1 MNHRLTITEGE
12 IGMKNFKMPDDFL
25 WGSASAA
32 YQVEGAYL
40 EDGKGLSNWDQ
51 FVRIEG
57 KTFKGTTGDVAVD
70 HYHRFKEDVK
80 LMAEM
85 GLKTYRFSISWP
97 RVIPTGNGEVN
108 EAGLKFYEDLINE
121 CLKYNIEPMVTIFH
135 WDLPQALVDEYHGFE
150 DRRIIDDFVNYA
162 KVLFKRFKNKVKYWI
177 TLNEQNVFTSLGW
190 LTAMHPPGKFD
201 DEKMFYQVNHHAFMA
216 HAKTV
221 LLFKEM
227 IPNGKIGASFAYSP
241 SYAIDCQPINAMSK
255 MDFDDMKNFWWMDM
269 YAYGRYPKST
279 FIHLQNKGIAPQ
291 MEEEDGEILKEAAS
305 KVDFMG
311 VNYYQTSVCEYNPL
325 DGVTPYG
332 TFNTTGV
339 KGSNQVM
346 GQPGLFKNPSNPYL
360 KTTDW
365 DWTIDPIGLRYGL
378 REITSRYQLPIIIS
392 ENGLGAFDKKEE
404 DGSVHDPY
412 RIAFLKSHI
421 EELKLAMEQGCEV
434 IAYCTWS
441 FTDLLSW
448 LNGYQKRYGFVYVDR
463 EEEEE
468 GATLNRYKKD
478 SYYWYKEVI
487 ASNGENL

>member
-1 MNHRLTITEGE
+1 MSNYKIPES
-12 IGMKNFKMPDDFL
+12 FL

-40 EDGKGLSNWDQ
+40 EDGKGLTNWDN

-57 KTFKGTTGDVAVD
+57 KTFKETTGDVAVD

-85 GLKTYRFSISWP
+85 GLKTYRFSIAWA
-97 RVIPTGNGEVN
+97 RIIPDGNGEVN
-108 EAGLKFYEDLINE
+108 EKGLKFYEELIDE

-135 WDLPQALVDEYHGFE
+135 WDSPQALVEQYGGFE
-150 DRRIIDDFVNYA
+150 SRRIVDDFVKYA
-162 KVLFKRFKNKVKYWI
+162 TILFERFGSKVKYWI
-177 TLNEQNVFTSLGW
+177 TLNEQNIFTTLGW

-201 DEKMFYQVNHHAFMA
+201 DVKTFYQVNHHAFMA

-221 LLFKEM
+221 LEFKK
-227 IPNGKIGASFAYSP
+227 IVPNGKIGASFAYSP
-241 SYAIDCQPINAMSK
+241 SYSLNCDPMNAMSK
-255 MDFDDMKNFWWMDM
+255 IDFDDMKNFWWMDM

-279 FIHLQNKGIAPQ
+279 FIYLRNRD
-291 MEEEDGEILKEAAS
+291 MEPKFEFGDEEILKEAAS

-311 VNYYQTSVCEYNPL
+311 VNYYQTSVCEYNPI

-339 KGSNQVM
+339 KGTGEIT
-346 GQPGLFKNPSNPYL
+346 GQPGLFKNPPNPYL

-365 DWTIDPIGLRYGL
+365 DWTIDPMGLRYAL
-378 REITSRYQLPIIIS
+378 REITSRYNLPIVIS

-404 DGSVHDPY
+404 DNSIHDPY
-412 RIAFLKSHI
+412 RIDFLKAHI
-421 EELKLAMEQGCEV
+421 EEMKVAMEEGCEV

-463 EEEEE
+463 EEEE
-468 GATLNRYKKD
+468 GASMNRYKKD
-478 SYYWYKEVI
+478 SYYWYKKVI
-487 ASNGENL
+487 ETNGEEL

>member
-1 MNHRLTITEGE
+1 MSN
-12 IGMKNFKMPDDFL
+12 NKMPNNFL

-40 EDGKGLSNWDQ
+40 EDGKGITNWDK
-51 FVRIEG
+51 FVRIKG
-57 KTFKGTTGDVAVD
+57 KTFKNTTGDIAVD
-70 HYHRFKEDVK
+70 HYHRFKEDIK

-85 GLKTYRFSISWP
+85 GLKTYRFSISWA
-97 RVIPTGNGEVN
+97 RIIPDGNGEIN
-108 EAGLKFYEDLINE
+108 KKGLKFYEDIIDE

-135 WDLPQALVDEYHGFE
+135 WDLPQALVDQYGGFE
-150 DRRIIDDFVNYA
+150 GREIVDDFVRYA
-162 KVLFKRFKNKVKYWI
+162 TILFKQFASKVKYWI
-177 TLNEQNVFTSLGW
+177 TLNEQNIFTSLGW

-201 DEKMFYQVNHHAFMA
+201 DVKTFYQVNHHAFMA

-221 LLFKEM
+221 LEFKKI

-241 SYAIDCQPINAMSK
+241 GYAIDCNPINAMSK

-279 FIHLQNKGIAPQ
+279 FTYLKKNN
-291 MEEEDGEILKEAAS
+291 MEPVFEIGDEEILKEAAS

-311 VNYYQTSVCEYNPL
+311 VNYYQTSVCEYNPI

-332 TFNTTGV
+332 AFNTTGI
-339 KGSNQVM
+339 KGSGEVT

-365 DWTIDPIGLRYGL
+365 DWTIDPMGLRYAL
-378 REITSRYQLPIIIS
+378 REITSRYNLPIVIS

-404 DGSVHDPY
+404 DNSIHDQY
-412 RIAFLKSHI
+412 RIAFLKAHI
-421 EELKLAMEQGCEV
+421 EEMKIAIEEGCDV

-463 EEEEE
+463 EEEE
-468 GATLNRYKKD
+468 GSSMNRYKKD
-478 SYYWYKEVI
+478 SFYWYKKVI
-487 ASNGENL
+487 KTNGEELTFTNEHK

>member
-1 MNHRLTITEGE
+1 MTS
-12 IGMKNFKMPDDFL
+12 FKMPKDFL

-57 KTFKGTTGDVAVD
+57 KTYKGTTGDVAVD

-108 EAGLKFYEDLINE
+108 EAGLKFYEDLIDE

-135 WDLPQALVDEYHGFE
+135 WDLPQALVDQYNGFE
-150 DRRIIDDFVNYA
+150 DRRIIDDFVNYS
-162 KVLFKRFKNKVKYWI
+162 KVLFERFGSKVKYWI

-190 LTAMHPPGKFD
+190 LTAMHPPGKFN
-201 DEKMFYQVNHHAFMA
+201 DEKTFYQANHHAFMA

-221 LLFKEM
+221 LLFKQM
-227 IPNGKIGASFAYSP
+227 IPSGKIGASFSYSP
-241 SYAIDCQPINAMSK
+241 SYSIDCNPINAMSK

-279 FIHLQNKGIAPQ
+279 FVYLQKKGIAPQ
-291 MEEEDGEILKEAAS
+291 FENEDEQILKEAA
-305 KVDFMG
+305 
-311 VNYYQTSVCEYNPL
+311 EYNPIN
-325 DGVTPYG
+325 GVTPYG

-339 KGSNQVM
+339 KGSGQVT

-365 DWTIDPIGLRYGL
+365 DWTIDPMGLRYGL
-378 REITSRYQLPIIIS
+378 REITSRYNLPIIIS

-404 DGSVHDPY
+404 DGSIHDPY
-412 RIAFLKSHI
+412 RIAFLKEHI
-421 EELKLAMEQGCEV
+421 EELKIAMAEGCEV

>member
-1 MNHRLTITEGE
+1 MSNY
-12 IGMKNFKMPDDFL
+12 KMPENFL

-40 EDGKGLSNWDQ
+40 EDGKGITNWDK

-57 KTFKGTTGDVAVD
+57 KTFKNTTGDIAVD
-70 HYHRFKEDVK
+70 HYHRFKEDVR
-80 LMAEM
+80 LMADM
-85 GLKTYRFSISWP
+85 GLKTYRFSIAWA
-97 RVIPTGNGEVN
+97 RIIPNGNGEIN
-108 EAGLKFYEDLINE
+108 EKGLKFYENLIDE

-135 WDLPQALVDEYHGFE
+135 WDLPQALIEQYGGFE
-150 DRRIIDDFVNYA
+150 SRKIVDDFVRYA
-162 KVLFKRFKNKVKYWI
+162 TVLFERFGSKVKYWI
-177 TLNEQNVFTSLGW
+177 TLNEQNIFTSLGW

-201 DEKMFYQVNHHAFMA
+201 DVKTFYQVNHHAFMA

-221 LLFKEM
+221 LKFKKLV
-227 IPNGKIGASFAYSP
+227 PNGKIGASFAYSP
-241 SYAIDCQPINAMSK
+241 SYSIDCNPINAMSK

-279 FIHLQNKGIAPQ
+279 FVYLKNKD
-291 MEEEDGEILKEAAS
+291 MEPKFEAGDEEILKEAAS
-305 KVDFMG
+305 KIDFMG
-311 VNYYQTSVCEYNPL
+311 VNYYQTSVCEYNPI

-332 TFNTTGV
+332 TFNTTGI
-339 KGSNQVM
+339 KGSGQVT

-365 DWTIDPIGLRYGL
+365 DWTIDPMGLRYAL
-378 REITSRYQLPIIIS
+378 REITSRYNLPVVIS

-404 DGSVHDPY
+404 DNSIHDPY
-412 RIAFLKSHI
+412 RIAFLKAHI
-421 EELKLAMEQGCEV
+421 EEMKIAMEEGCEV

-468 GATLNRYKKD
+468 GSSMNRYKKD
-478 SYYWYKEVI
+478 SYYWYKKVI
-487 ASNGENL
+487 ETNGEEL

>member
-1 MNHRLTITEGE
+1 MEEVKVTGFPE
-12 IGMKNFKMPDDFL
+12 DFL

-32 YQVEGAYL
+32 YQIEGGWDA
-40 EDGKGLSNWDQ
+40 DGKGMTNWDT
-51 FVRIEG
+51 FVRIPG
-57 KTFKGTTGDVAVD
+57 KTYKATTGDVAVD
-70 HYHRFKEDVK
+70 HYHRYKEDIA

-85 GLKTYRFSISWP
+85 GLKTYRFSVSWARIYP
-97 RVIPTGNGEVN
+97 DGNGELN
-108 EAGLKFYEDLINE
+108 KEGIAFYNDIINE
-121 CLKYNIEPMVTIFH
+121 CLKYGIQPMVTIFH
-135 WDLPQALVDEYHGFE
+135 WDLPQALVDQYNGFE
-150 DRRIIDDFVNYA
+150 DRRIIDDFVNYS
-162 KVLFKRFKNKVKYWI
+162 KVLFERFGSKVKYWI

-190 LTAMHPPGKFD
+190 LTAMHPPGKFN
-201 DEKMFYQVNHHAFMA
+201 DEKTFYQANHHAFMA

-221 LLFKEM
+221 LLFKQM
-227 IPNGKIGASFAYSP
+227 IPSGKIGASFSYSP
-241 SYAIDCQPINAMSK
+241 SYSIDCNPINAMSK

-279 FIHLQNKGIAPQ
+279 FVYLQKKGIAPQ
-291 MEEEDGEILKEAAS
+291 FENEDEQILKEAAS
-305 KVDFMG
+305 KIDFMG
-311 VNYYQTSVCEYNPL
+311 VNYYQTSVCEYNPIN
-325 DGVTPYG
+325 GVTPYG

-339 KGSNQVM
+339 KGSGQVT

-365 DWTIDPIGLRYGL
+365 DWTIDPMGLRYGL
-378 REITSRYQLPIIIS
+378 REITSRYNLPIIIS

-404 DGSVHDPY
+404 DGSIHDPY
-412 RIAFLKSHI
+412 RIAFLKEHI
-421 EELKLAMEQGCEV
+421 EELKIAMAEGCEV

>member
-1 MNHRLTITEGE
+1 MTS
-12 IGMKNFKMPDDFL
+12 FKMPKDFL

-57 KTFKGTTGDVAVD
+57 KTYKGTTGDVAVD

-108 EAGLKFYEDLINE
+108 EAGLKFYEDLIDE

-135 WDLPQALVDEYHGFE
+135 WDLPQALVDQYNGFE
-150 DRRIIDDFVNYA
+150 DRRIIDDFVNYS
-162 KVLFKRFKNKVKYWI
+162 KVLFERFGSKVKYWI
-177 TLNEQNVFTSLGW
+177 TSLGW
-190 LTAMHPPGKFD
+190 LTAMHPPGKFN
-201 DEKMFYQVNHHAFMA
+201 DEKTFYQANHHAFMA

-221 LLFKEM
+221 LLFKQM
-227 IPNGKIGASFAYSP
+227 IPSGKIGASFSYSP
-241 SYAIDCQPINAMSK
+241 SYSIDCNPINAMSK

-279 FIHLQNKGIAPQ
+279 FVYLQKKGIAPQ
-291 MEEEDGEILKEAAS
+291 FENEDEQILKEAAS
-305 KVDFMG
+305 KIDFMG
-311 VNYYQTSVCEYNPL
+311 VNYYQTSVCEYNPIN
-325 DGVTPYG
+325 GVTPYG

-339 KGSNQVM
+339 KGSGQVT

-365 DWTIDPIGLRYGL
+365 DWTIDPMGLRYGL
-378 REITSRYQLPIIIS
+378 REITSRYNLPIIIS

-404 DGSVHDPY
+404 DGSIHDPY
-412 RIAFLKSHI
+412 RIAFLKEHI
-421 EELKLAMEQGCEV
+421 EELKIAMAEGCEV

>member
-1 MNHRLTITEGE
+1 MSNY
-12 IGMKNFKMPDDFL
+12 KMPENFL

-40 EDGKGLSNWDQ
+40 EDGKGITNWDK

-57 KTFKGTTGDVAVD
+57 KTFKNTTGDIAVD
-70 HYHRFKEDVK
+70 HYHRFKEDVR

-85 GLKTYRFSISWP
+85 GLKTYRFSIAWA
-97 RVIPTGNGEVN
+97 RIIPDGNGEIN
-108 EAGLKFYEDLINE
+108 EKGLKFYENLIDE

-135 WDLPQALVDEYHGFE
+135 WDLPQALIEQYGGFE
-150 DRRIIDDFVNYA
+150 SRKIVDDFVRYA
-162 KVLFKRFKNKVKYWI
+162 TVLFERFGAKVKYWI
-177 TLNEQNVFTSLGW
+177 TLNEQNILTSLGW

-201 DEKMFYQVNHHAFMA
+201 DVKTFYQVNHHAFMA

-221 LLFKEM
+221 LKFKKLV
-227 IPNGKIGASFAYSP
+227 PNGKIGASFAYSP
-241 SYAIDCQPINAMSK
+241 SYSIDCNPINAMSK

-279 FIHLQNKGIAPQ
+279 FVYLKNKD
-291 MEEEDGEILKEAAS
+291 MEPKFEAGDEEILKEAAS
-305 KVDFMG
+305 KIDFMG
-311 VNYYQTSVCEYNPL
+311 VNYYQTSVCEYNPI

-332 TFNTTGV
+332 TFNTTGI
-339 KGSNQVM
+339 KGSGQVT

-365 DWTIDPIGLRYGL
+365 DWTIDPMGLRYAL
-378 REITSRYQLPIIIS
+378 REITSRYNLPVVIS

-404 DGSVHDPY
+404 DNSIHDPY
-412 RIAFLKSHI
+412 RIAFLKAHI
-421 EELKLAMEQGCEV
+421 EEMKIAMEEGCEV

-463 EEEEE
+463 EEEE
-468 GATLNRYKKD
+468 GSSMNRYKKD
-478 SYYWYKEVI
+478 SYYWYKKVI
-487 ASNGENL
+487 ETNGEEL

>member
-1 MNHRLTITEGE
+1 MSNY
-12 IGMKNFKMPDDFL
+12 KMPENFL

-40 EDGKGLSNWDQ
+40 EDGKGITNWDK

-57 KTFKGTTGDVAVD
+57 KTFKNTTGDIAVD
-70 HYHRFKEDVK
+70 HYHRFKEDVR

-85 GLKTYRFSISWP
+85 GLKTYRFSIAWA
-97 RVIPTGNGEVN
+97 RIIPNGNGEIN
-108 EAGLKFYEDLINE
+108 EKGLKFYENLIDE

-135 WDLPQALVDEYHGFE
+135 WDLPQALIEQYGGFE
-150 DRRIIDDFVNYA
+150 SRKIVDDFVRYA
-162 KVLFKRFKNKVKYWI
+162 TVLFERFGSKVKYWI
-177 TLNEQNVFTSLGW
+177 TLNEQNIFTSLGW

-201 DEKMFYQVNHHAFMA
+201 DVKTFYQVNHHAFMA

-221 LLFKEM
+221 LKFKKLV
-227 IPNGKIGASFAYSP
+227 PNGKIGASFAYSP
-241 SYAIDCQPINAMSK
+241 SYSIDCNPINAMSK

-279 FIHLQNKGIAPQ
+279 FVYLKNKD
-291 MEEEDGEILKEAAS
+291 MEPKFEAGDEEILKEAAS
-305 KVDFMG
+305 KIDFMG
-311 VNYYQTSVCEYNPL
+311 VNYYQTSVCEYNPI

-332 TFNTTGV
+332 TFNTTGI
-339 KGSNQVM
+339 KGSGQVT

-365 DWTIDPIGLRYGL
+365 DWTIDPMGLRYAL
-378 REITSRYQLPIIIS
+378 REITSRYNLPVVIS

-404 DGSVHDPY
+404 DNSIHDPY
-412 RIAFLKSHI
+412 RIAFLKAHI
-421 EELKLAMEQGCEV
+421 EEMKIAMEEGCEV

-448 LNGYQKRYGFVYVDR
+448 LNGYQKKYGFVYVDR

-468 GATLNRYKKD
+468 GSSMNRYKKD
-478 SYYWYKEVI
+478 SYYWYKKVI
-487 ASNGENL
+487 ETNGEEL